1 MDSEV
6 GMAESGVRTPARQR
20 AEAILARIGI
30 SRSAA
35 LELYYQ
41 QIIAHDGLPFPL
53 PPPPKARDEMTDEEF
68 DRMMETGLRQ
78 AKEGQF
84 CDAKAFFDE
93 LERRP

>member
-1 MDSEV
+1 MD
-6 GMAESGVRTPARQR
+6 SGVRTPARQR

-78 AKEGQF
+78 AKEG
-84 CDAKAFFDE
+84 KSRNINIVFDE
-93 LERRP
+93 LERGL